1 MSLLEKIFNTSAV
14 CIPEFHYMVDLSS
27 RLQKMKQMIDAGQYF
42 VINRARQYGKTTL
55 LRALKK
61 SLEPQYI
68 VISLDF
74 QMLSSADFSNE
85 FTFTSAFSREVLD
98 SMENI
103 REMPSK
109 IQQELF
115 SFSTGQFSNATL
127 SLMFRCLTNWC
138 KQSEKKIVLM
148 IDEVDNAS
156 NNQVF
161 LDFLAQLRGYYMK
174 RDTRPTFQSVILAGV
189 YDIKN
194 LKLRIRSNQE
204 HRYNSP
210 WNIAAD
216 FNIDMN
222 FSANDIASMLLE
234 YETDHHTH
242 MNIPKMAELIYD
254 YTSGYPVLVSSL
266 CKLIS
271 EKVAAMDAYKSLSD
285 AWTKSGFLEALK
297 LLLNDQMPLFESLT
311 NKLLDQSDLRKMIS
325 DLLFSGKIISYS
337 PDNRTFDTAQ
347 MFGFVKVQDG
357 QLVIANRIFEIRLY
371 NMLLTTPSML
381 ENDIYKYSIQNKSQ
395 FITNGHLNM
404 TYVLEKF
411 VTHFNDV
418 YGEQNRTFYEEDG
431 RRYFLLYLRP
441 IINGVGNYY
450 VEART
455 RNFERTDIIVDY
467 AGEQFIIEMKIWRG
481 EKYNRKGEQQLA
493 EYLDSYHLK
502 KGYLLSFNFNKNKT
516 IGLKEI
522 QYDDKII
529 IEAVV

>member
-1 MSLLEKIFNTSAV
+1 MRHI
-14 CIPEFHYMVDLSS
+14 
-27 RLQKMKQMIDAGQYF
+27 
-42 VINRARQYGKTTL
+42 
-55 LRALKK
+55 
-61 SLEPQYI
+61 
-68 VISLDF
+68 
-74 QMLSSADFSNE
+74 
-85 FTFTSAFSREVLD
+85 
-98 SMENI
+98 
-103 REMPSK
+103 
-109 IQQELF
+109 
-115 SFSTGQFSNATL
+115 L
-127 SLMFRCLTNWC
+127 SL
-138 KQSEKKIVLM
+138 
-148 IDEVDNAS
+148 
-156 NNQVF
+156 
-161 LDFLAQLRGYYMK
+161 
-174 RDTRPTFQSVILAGV
+174 
-189 YDIKN
+189 
-194 LKLRIRSNQE
+194 RI
-204 HRYNSP
+204 Y
-210 WNIAAD
+210 
-216 FNIDMN
+216 
-222 FSANDIASMLLE
+222 
-234 YETDHHTH
+234 
-242 MNIPKMAELIYD
+242 K
-254 YTSGYPVLVSSL
+254 
-266 CKLIS
+266 
-271 EKVAAMDAYKSLSD
+271 KSLSD

-455 RNFERTDIIVDY
+455 RNLERTDIIVDY